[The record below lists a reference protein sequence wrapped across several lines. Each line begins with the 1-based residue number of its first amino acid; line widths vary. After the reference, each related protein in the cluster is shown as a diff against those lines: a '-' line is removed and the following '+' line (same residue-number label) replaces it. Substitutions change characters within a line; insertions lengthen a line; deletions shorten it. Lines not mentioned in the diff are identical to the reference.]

1 MAKTYCMILTTASSQ
16 DQADFLA
23 DILVSN
29 GLAACVQTS
38 AITSTYRW
46 QGSLHTEPEWLLRIK
61 TTTDLYSQVE
71 EALLEH
77 HSYETPEIIC
87 IPVEQGSAPYL
98 AWIDDNTRSA
108 EES

>member
-1 MAKTYCMILTTASSQ
+1 MVNKYCMILTTASSQ

-23 DILVSN
+23 KILVRN
-29 GLAACVQTS
+29 GLAACVQIS

-71 EALLEH
+71 ETLLEH

-98 AWIDDNTRSA
+98 AWINDNTWGSQ
-108 EES
+108 ES